1 MPTIVDNAVC
11 IRTWDFSETSQTVSL
26 FTRAHGIIRG
36 LAKGAKREK
45 GPFSGGLDVL
55 TRGEVVAIVKPTKEL
70 ATITAWHLQDLYPAL
85 RRSLPANRAAMYIAD
100 LVHHMLIDHDPH
112 PRVFD
117 AFVEALSALSDPA
130 AIEPALLRWQWLLL
144 AETGYQ
150 PQLDQDAQTGEALP
164 HDSLTLGFSA
174 AAGGVVA
181 DASGGSGGGAGDRWR
196 VRRETID
203 ALRQLVNGNFG
214 VNSGGA
220 DLDSIRRANRLLAA
234 YVREIL
240 GSEPPAMRWAF
251 ADLNP

>member
-26 FTRAHGIIRG
+26 FTHEHGIIRG

-45 GPFSGGLDVL
+45 GAFSGGLDVL
-55 TRGEVVAIVKPTKEL
+55 TRGEVVAIVKPTKDL
-70 ATITAWHLQDLYPAL
+70 ATITAWHLQDLFPAL
-85 RRSLPANRAAMYIAD
+85 RKSLPANRAAMYMAD

-112 PRVFD
+112 PRIFD
-117 AFVEALSALSDPA
+117 AFVEALSAMTDSG
-130 AIEPALLRWQWLLL
+130 AIESALLRWQWLLL

-150 PQLDQDAQTGEALP
+150 PQLDQDAQTGGGLP
-164 HDSLTLGFSA
+164 NNSPTLGFSA
-174 AAGGVVA
+174 TAGGVVA
-181 DASGGSGGGAGDRWR
+181 DTSGGDRWR

-203 ALRQLVNGNFG
+203 ALRQVVNDQ
-214 VNSGGA
+214 SGGA
-220 DLDSIRRANRLLAA
+220 DLESVRRANRLLAA

-240 GSEPPAMRWAF
+240 GSELPAMRWAF